1 MSIPSDR
8 SPGKILRALSV
19 DFLGEHDG
27 VVDSA
32 NRRCMFDLKYLIY
45 TVVLYSYIQY
55 RLISL
60 LFAVNVGARV
70 AAAIV
75 AYFFIS
81 VSFSGMY
88 IWTVELFP
96 TVIRYSHS

>member
-32 NRRCMFDLKYLIY
+32 NRRYMLDLKYLIY
-45 TVVLYSYIQY
+45 TVVYTVTYSI
-55 RLISL
+55 
-60 LFAVNVGARV
+60 G
-70 AAAIV
+70 
-75 AYFFIS
+75 
-81 VSFSGMY
+81 
-88 IWTVELFP
+88 
-96 TVIRYSHS
+96 